1 MNLSDR
7 LIKISE
13 FVKKDTRVLDIGT
26 DHGYIP
32 IYLVENKISK
42 NIIASDISSDS
53 LKKTTELVGEKSLEE
68 NIDSRLGNGLEVI
81 EPFEVDGVIMAGMG
95 GILIQKILEKDK
107 EITKSIEYFIFQPM
121 IASKEL
127 RQYLSQNNFKIIDE
141 ELSKEGDKFYEI
153 IYAEKGYENSKNE
166 IYYEI
171 SEILIEKKHHL
182 IKEFIENK
190 IKLTN
195 SVIIEL
201 EDKTSKR
208 SIKRRNELEK
218 KIKEYMEVLK
228 RVEA

>member
-13 FVKKDTRVLDIGT
+13 FVKKDTKILDVGT

-42 NIIASDISSDS
+42 DIIASDISADS
-53 LKKTTELVGEKSLEE
+53 LKKTTELVEKKELQG

-81 EPFEVDGVIMAGMG
+81 DPFEVDGVIMAGMG
-95 GILIQKILEKDK
+95 GILIQKILEKNK
-107 EITKSIEYFIFQPM
+107 EITDSIKYFIFQPM

-153 IYAEKGYENSKNE
+153 IYAEKGCEKLKDE

-171 SEILIEKKHHL
+171 SEILIEKNHNL
-182 IKEFIENK
+182 IKEFIKNK
-190 IKLTN
+190 IKLTK

-208 SIKRRNELEK
+208 SIERRNQLEK
-218 KIKEYMEVLK
+218 KIKQYMEVLK
-228 RVEA
+228 QVEA

>member
-13 FVKKDTRVLDIGT
+13 FVKKDTKILDVGT

-42 NIIASDISSDS
+42 NIIASDISADS
-53 LKKTTELVGEKSLEE
+53 LKKTIELVEKKELQG

-81 EPFEVDGVIMAGMG
+81 DPFEVDGVIIAGMG

-107 EITKSIEYFIFQPM
+107 KITDSIKYFIFQPM

-153 IYAEKGYENSKNE
+153 IYAEKGCEKFKDE

-171 SEILIEKKHHL
+171 SKILIEKNHHL
-182 IKEFIENK
+182 IKEFIKNK
-190 IKLTN
+190 IKLTK

-208 SIKRRNELEK
+208 SIERRNELEK
-218 KIKEYMEVLK
+218 KIKQYMEVLK
-228 RVEA
+228 EVEA